1 MNGLYLA
8 ALLVSIAGL
17 VVLDRRLRLF
27 LFAAPLRAAVV
38 LVVGV
43 VGFLLWDA
51 AGVGLGI
58 FFEGDPGL
66 LVGVDLA
73 PQIPLEE
80 LFFLILLCLT
90 AMEAFLLAQ
99 RLLPPRLLES
109 RRLPPRGRA
118 PDPTGGGV

>member
-1 MNGLYLA
+1 VTGLYLG

-17 VVLDRRLRLF
+17 VVLDLRLKLF

-43 VGFLLWDA
+43 VGFLAWDA
-51 AGVGLGI
+51 AGIGLGI
-58 FFEGDPGL
+58 FFEGRSRL

-80 LFFLILLCLT
+80 LFFLILLCLS
-90 AMEAFLLAQ
+90 AMEAFTLAQ
-99 RLLPPRLLES
+99 RAL
-109 RRLPPRGRA
+109 
-118 PDPTGGGV
+118 GGGQRT